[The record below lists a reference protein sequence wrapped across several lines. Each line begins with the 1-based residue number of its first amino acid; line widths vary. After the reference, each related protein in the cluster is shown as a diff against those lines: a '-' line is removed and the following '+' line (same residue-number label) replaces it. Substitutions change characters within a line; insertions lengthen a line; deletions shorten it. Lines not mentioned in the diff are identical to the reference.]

1 MITFMPTA
9 SKLVAALLMAVLGWI
24 VSDMIRPLMQE
35 GTDFGIFNQLNA
47 FLGFLAGWITVGRRT
62 GNGWMAGMGAG
73 ITGMMV
79 MVFWGLF
86 LQASYE
92 MYQES
97 LLRRYSD
104 PMEALNGLFKLFWE
118 FLQIMATQDIIT
130 VLLASAVVIGLLAE
144 WAARSWK

>member
-1 MITFMPTA
+1 MINFMPTA
-9 SKLVAALLMAVLGWI
+9 SKLVAALLMAILGWI

-47 FLGFLAGWITVGRRT
+47 FLGFVSGWITVGRRT
-62 GNGWMAGMGAG
+62 GNGWLSGIGAG
-73 ITGMMV
+73 LTGMMV

-97 LLRRYSD
+97 LQRRYGD
-104 PMEALNGLFKLFWE
+104 PMEALNGLFGIFWE
-118 FLQIMATQDIIT
+118 FTQTMATQDIIL
-130 VLLASAVVIGLLAE
+130 VLVISAAVIGFLAE
-144 WAARSWK
+144 WAAQTWR